1 MNPVSPQNI
10 PDSKEARVKGRSP
23 WLWVPT
29 LTFADSLPAVAV
41 MAISVILY
49 KQLGLSNTAITFY
62 TSWFYLPW
70 VLKPIWSPFI
80 DLVKTKRWWVLAMEI
95 LIGAALGGVAFTIPT
110 SFWLQGTLFFFWVM
124 AFAGASHCVAADG
137 FYMLGLNP
145 RQQAEFMGVRTLFD
159 RLATIFGQGILVMI
173 AGNLQVV
180 FRNSISYS
188 WSLLFYGVMGVF
200 LALWLWHNYSLPYAR
215 EDVKHKFV
223 DVKTIW
229 KGFLETF
236 RTFFLKGNM
245 VFAVLFIMLF
255 RMPEGLLSKVSEL
268 FLIDAGHNGGLG
280 LSPQEYG
287 LVQGTVGII
296 GIACGGLLGGWLVSR
311 DGLKKWL
318 WPMVVAFTLPQIV
331 YVFLSYSLPSS
342 LTVIN
347 VCVFAEQFG
356 YGFGLTAY
364 MLFLIY
370 YSRGEFKT
378 SHYALASAMMSLSM
392 MLPGIVA
399 GALQESMG
407 YRHFFILTLASCVV
421 MYVLAALIKV
431 DSDFGKSE
439 DPLN

>member
-1 MNPVSPQNI
+1 MKSNPTSTESPAQRNT
-10 PDSKEARVKGRSP
+10 SRGKSP
-23 WLWVPT
+23 WQWVPT
-29 LTFADSLPAVAV
+29 LTFADSLPAVAL
-41 MAISVILY
+41 MTISVIFF
-49 KQLGLSNTAITFY
+49 KQMGLSNAVITFY

-110 SFWLQGTLFFFWVM
+110 SFWLQGSLFFFWVL

-145 RQQAEFMGVRTLFD
+145 HRQAEFMGIRTLFD
-159 RLATIFGQGILVMI
+159 RLATIFGQGILVMV

-188 WSLLFYGVMGVF
+188 WCLLFYGTMGIF
-200 LALWLWHNYSLPYAR
+200 LILWLWHSYSMPYAK
-215 EDVKHKFV
+215 EDVKHIYV
-223 DVKTIW
+223 NERTIW
-229 KGFLETF
+229 KDVVRTF
-236 RTFFLKGNM
+236 RTFFTKDHV

-268 FLIDAGHNGGLG
+268 FLIDAAHNGGLG

-287 LVQGTVGII
+287 LVQGTVGIV
-296 GIACGGLLGGWLVSR
+296 GIACGGILGGWLAAR
-311 DGLKKWL
+311 DGLKRWL
-318 WPMVVAFTLPQIV
+318 WPMVMAFTLPELV
-331 YVFLSYSLPSS
+331 YVLLSHALPSS
-342 LTVIN
+342 LVVIN
-347 VCVFAEQFG
+347 ICVFTEQFG

-378 SHYALASAMMSLSM
+378 SHYALASALMFLSM
-392 MLPGIVA
+392 MLPGIIA
-399 GALQESMG
+399 GALQEEIG

-421 MYVLAALIKV
+421 TYALAALIHI
-431 DSDFGKSE
+431 DPEFGKSE
-439 DPLN
+439 EPM

>member
-10 PDSKEARVKGRSP
+10 PDSKEARGKGRSP

>member
-215 EDVKHKFV
+215 EDIKHKFV

>member
-1 MNPVSPQNI
+1 MNSI
-10 PDSKEARVKGRSP
+10 PPHNNSTPDHDKVRSGSP
-23 WLWVPT
+23 WHWVPT
-29 LTFADSLPAVAV
+29 LTFADSLPAVTV
-41 MAISVILY
+41 MTISVIFF
-49 KQLGLSNTAITFY
+49 KQMGLSNAVITFY

-110 SFWLQGTLFFFWVM
+110 ALWLQGTLFFFWLM

-145 RQQAEFMGVRTLFD
+145 HQQAEFMGVRTLFD
-159 RLATIFGQGILVMI
+159 RLATIFGQGILVMV

-188 WSLLFYGVMGVF
+188 WSLLFYGMMGIF
-200 LALWLWHNYSLPYAR
+200 LALWLWHSYSLPYAK
-215 EDVKHKFV
+215 EDVKHEYV
-223 DVKTIW
+223 NGRTIW
-229 KGFLETF
+229 NGFVETF
-236 RTFFLKGNM
+236 RTFFTKDHV

-287 LVQGTVGII
+287 LVQGTVGIV
-296 GIACGGLLGGWLVSR
+296 GIACGGILGGWLASR

-318 WPMVVAFTLPQIV
+318 WPMVMAFSLPELV
-331 YVFLSYSLPSS
+331 YVILSYTLPSS
-342 LTVIN
+342 LVVIN
-347 VCVFAEQFG
+347 ICVFTEQFG

-370 YSRGEFKT
+370 YSKGEFKT
-378 SHYALASAMMSLSM
+378 SHYALASAMMFLSM

-407 YRHFFILTLASCVV
+407 YRHFFILTLASCAVTFATV
-421 MYVLAALIKV
+421 ACIQI
-431 DSDFGKSE
+431 DPEFGKSE
-439 DPLN
+439 EPLE

>member
-1 MNPVSPQNI
+1 MNPVPPNNQAPQNGN
-10 PDSKEARVKGRSP
+10 PNARSP

-29 LTFADSLPAVAV
+29 LTFSDSLPAVAV
-41 MAISVILY
+41 MAISVVFY
-49 KQLGLSNTAITFY
+49 KQMGLSNAAITFY

-70 VLKPIWSPFI
+70 VLKPVWSPFI

-110 SFWLQGTLFFFWVM
+110 ASWLQGTLFFFWVM

-145 RQQAEFMGVRTLFD
+145 HQQAEFMGVRTLFD
-159 RLATIFGQGILVMI
+159 RFATIFGQGILVMV

-188 WSLLFYGVMGVF
+188 WSLLFYGVMGIF
-200 LALWLWHNYSLPYAR
+200 LALWLWHNYSLPYAK
-215 EDVKHKFV
+215 EDVKHEYVNKR
-223 DVKTIW
+223 TIW
-229 KGFLETF
+229 KGFVETF
-236 RTFFLKGNM
+236 RTFFTKDQV

-255 RMPEGLLSKVSEL
+255 RMPEGLLSKVAEL

-296 GIACGGLLGGWLVSR
+296 GIACGGLLGGWLASR

-318 WPMVVAFTLPQIV
+318 WPMVAAFTLPELV
-331 YVFLSYSLPSS
+331 YVFLSYTLPSS
-342 LTVIN
+342 LVVIN
-347 VCVFAEQFG
+347 LCVFAEQFG

-370 YSRGEFKT
+370 YSWGEYKT
-378 SHYALASAMMSLSM
+378 SHYALASAMMFLSM
-392 MLPGIVA
+392 MLPGIIA
-399 GALQESMG
+399 GALQETMG
-407 YRHFFILTLASCVV
+407 YRHFFIFTLLACSI
-421 MYVLAALIKV
+421 MYVLAAFLKIPQ
-431 DSDFGKSE
+431 DFGKRE
-439 DPLN
+439 DWEE